1 MNSFST
7 AVTNIRRSPFQ
18 SITAMIITT
27 VTLFVAYSFSLM
39 ILGTQQILNYFETR
53 PQVIGFFELDASSEE
68 INQVGQKMVQKSY
81 VKDVQLI
88 TQEEA
93 LSTYRAENKDD
104 PLLLELVTADILPAS
119 IEVSADE
126 ISSLV
131 QVKNDLE
138 GLTEIE
144 EVVFQQDIIDSLTS
158 WTTSVRYIGIAAVVV
173 LGLTSFLIIT
183 ALISMK
189 VTHRKKT
196 IQVMNFLGASN
207 WFITAP
213 FFFEGVIY
221 GLIGSLV
228 GWIVMFSAL
237 LYLTPWLKN
246 FLGTISILPVPWEVF
261 ALQLSIGT
269 LTTVLLGGF
278 AGATAVKR
286 MMK

>member
-1 MNSFST
+1 MNPLST
-7 AVTNIRRSPFQ
+7 ALANIRRSPFQ

-53 PQVIGFFELDASSEE
+53 PQVIGFFELDASTDE
-68 INQVGQKMVQKSY
+68 INQVSSKMQQKSY
-81 VKDVQLI
+81 VKNIQLI

-93 LSTYRAENKDD
+93 LSTYREENRDD

-126 ISSLV
+126 ISALV

-138 GLTEIE
+138 SLDSIE
-144 EVVFQQDIIDSLTS
+144 EVVFQKDIIDSLTN
-158 WTTSVRYIGIAAVVV
+158 WTNSVRYIGLATVTT
-173 LGLTSFLIIT
+173 LGLTSFLIIM

-189 VTHRKKT
+189 VTHRKKA
-196 IQVMNFLGASN
+196 IQVMSFLGASS
-207 WFITAP
+207 WFIKAP

-221 GLIGSLV
+221 GLVGSLV
-228 GWIVMFSAL
+228 GWGIMFSAL
-237 LYLTPWLKN
+237 LYLTPWLKS
-246 FLGTISILPVPWEVF
+246 FLGTIAILPVPWEVF
-261 ALQLSIGT
+261 AIQLGIGT
-269 LTTVLLGGF
+269 TITILLGGF
-278 AGATAVKR
+278 AGTSAIKR